1 MKNLLISNLS
11 KDHFIFVGEAVSG
24 KTPKQIP
31 TKLLQKVVIKE
42 PCMKYFKSQKI
53 ITEAN
58 FPTLPSKVKW
68 SIQTIKVLV
77 FQNKHYFCGFTGKLK
92 HAFRQSHN
100 CTAPF
105 HFYFK

>member
-11 KDHFIFVGEAVSG
+11 EDHFIFVGEVRSG

-31 TKLLQKVVIKE
+31 TKLLQKKVVIKE

-58 FPTLPSKVKW
+58 FPTLPSKLKW

-77 FQNKHYFCGFTGKLK
+77 FQNKHFCGFTQLY
-92 HAFRQSHN
+92 
-100 CTAPF
+100 CTIPLLF
-105 HFYFK
+105 QIKPLLTVHS